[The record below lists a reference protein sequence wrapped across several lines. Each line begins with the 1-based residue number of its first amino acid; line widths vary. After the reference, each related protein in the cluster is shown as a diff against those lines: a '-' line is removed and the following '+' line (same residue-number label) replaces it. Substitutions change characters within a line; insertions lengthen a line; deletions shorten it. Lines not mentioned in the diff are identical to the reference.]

1 MITVKSHNM
10 TIMALVTVYQLFHA
24 SYSTFVSIYV
34 AIDTLKTEPAWI
46 QLIFL
51 QLFRKVN
58 LRYFQLDFLFAKLD
72 FSFYSLWFGS
82 EVINSR
88 KEPYQRYI
96 NNYQLLKS
104 LPLPLVLFLAPQ
116 SVSPLVRRD
125 HHLQRVQHQFHSAI
139 Q

>member
-1 MITVKSHNM
+1 MA
-10 TIMALVTVYQLFHA
+10 IMALVTVYQLFHA

-58 LRYFQLDFLFAKLD
+58 SRYFQLDFLFAKLD
-72 FSFYSLWFGS
+72 FNFYSLWFGS

-88 KEPYQRYI
+88 KQRT
-96 NNYQLLKS
+96 L
-104 LPLPLVLFLAPQ
+104 
-116 SVSPLVRRD
+116 
-125 HHLQRVQHQFHSAI
+125 HQ
-139 Q
+139 